1 MNEKDF
7 CYWLQGF
14 VELQDSDV
22 ISEKQW
28 LVIKDHLK
36 LVFDKKTPDRSI
48 TISAPEIKIGEKPHF
63 DYNKISE
70 SIGRQHTHTHK
81 PTDFGPP
88 YTITC

>member
-36 LVFDKKTPDRSI
+36 LVFDKETPDHNNVSSQPF
-48 TISAPEIKIGEKPHF
+48 TFKVSDVQAPFDFKKASDFIGKHYE
-63 DYNKISE
+63 
-70 SIGRQHTHTHK
+70 